1 MKYFNGLLSGEQITG
16 GSVMKKALV
25 IMGVLI
31 LLVILYP
38 MFYVPCT
45 PPSERAMCKK
55 EIGYLRGYLLSEDFF
70 GVSFFSDYFPSST
83 NGLEFR
89 VGEFCAKV
97 NQISRERKGKEVF
110 RVVPSPDEMGSIL
123 VDRWGTPYNFCTVA
137 ERQRN
142 HWDALKYS
150 DVSNVVIWS
159 SGPNKINEYGS
170 NDDVGLRD
178 SPYP

>member
-1 MKYFNGLLSGEQITG
+1 
-16 GSVMKKALV
+16 MKKALV

-31 LLVILYP
+31 LLAILYP

-97 NQISRERKGKEVF
+97 NQFSRERMEKEVF
-110 RVVPSPDEMGSIL
+110 RVVLSPDEKGKIV

-137 ERQRN
+137 ECQRN
-142 HWDALKYS
+142 NWDALKYS
-150 DVSNVVIWS
+150 EVSNIVIWS

-170 NDDVGLRD
+170 NDDVTLRD
-178 SPYP
+178 RPYPQVKTSSEKMP

>member
-1 MKYFNGLLSGEQITG
+1 MKTI
-16 GSVMKKALV
+16 LV
-25 IMGVLI
+25 VACIII

-38 MFYVPCT
+38 MLYAPYT

-55 EIGYLRGYLLSEDFF
+55 EIGYLSGYLLSNDFW
-70 GVSFFSDYFPSST
+70 GISFFADYYSSRT

-89 VGEFCAKV
+89 VGEFCARV

-110 RVVPSPDEMGSIL
+110 RVVPSPDKKGMII

-142 HWDALKYS
+142 HWDALRYCES
-150 DVSNVVIWS
+150 SNIVIWS
-159 SGPNKINEYGS
+159 SGPNRINEYGL
-170 NDDVGLRD
+170 NDDVALRIRR
-178 SPYP
+178 